1 MKNIAKTIIA
11 FLIMGLALF
20 IGIIA
25 VIYGIK
31 EQKEKAR
38 FSKNVSWKN
47 EKQSEMVC
55 KNEKIVQKVIRYSP
69 YSRGART
76 YSLFVVLDN
85 GNELEVSLEQFEK
98 AKEGNECRTIF

>member
-20 IGIIA
+20 IGIIG
-25 VIYGIK
+25 VIFGIK

-38 FSKNVSWKN
+38 FSKDISWKN
-47 EKQSEMVC
+47 EKQSEAVC
-55 KNEKIVQKVIRYSP
+55 KKEKIVQKNIKYSP
-69 YSRGART
+69 YSRGARA
-76 YSLFVVLDN
+76 YSLYIALDN

-98 AKEGNECRTIF
+98 GAF